1 MHYILALRS
10 YGDFIILINSLIH
23 SEDPKKYTIIASLH
37 LKPLYDSLIDSVE
50 INDIKIF
57 FFDLRI
63 NNGLLNLFTIKY
75 FLSIDTIIQVKLL
88 KKALYQVSNLE
99 KSELIVEKEDRKWL
113 LQLILNLNLKFIV
126 KRNYNVYDAF
136 SNFFKS
142 KNYLYFSSL
151 AKGDQV
157 AIIPIARLKKRN
169 FPKILVSE
177 LVKKV
182 EVVGLNYKI
191 YSYKNHSYINDCI
204 YDNFTIL
211 INVIK
216 NANLII
222 CADSLQ
228 SHLCHLLKKN
238 HFIFIPKDGK
248 IDFLTPF
255 AINYNYY
262 DSFDKSNFNILD
274 YQNVN

>member
-136 SNFFKS
+136 SNFF
-142 KNYLYFSSL
+142 
-151 AKGDQV
+151 
-157 AIIPIARLKKRN
+157 
-169 FPKILVSE
+169 
-177 LVKKV
+177 
-182 EVVGLNYKI
+182 
-191 YSYKNHSYINDCI
+191 
-204 YDNFTIL
+204 
-211 INVIK
+211 
-216 NANLII
+216 
-222 CADSLQ
+222 
-228 SHLCHLLKKN
+228 
-238 HFIFIPKDGK
+238 
-248 IDFLTPF
+248 
-255 AINYNYY
+255 
-262 DSFDKSNFNILD
+262 
-274 YQNVN
+274 

>member
-37 LKPLYDSLIDSVE
+37 LKPLYDSLIDSIE

-157 AIIPIARLKKRN
+157 AILPIARLKKRN

-191 YSYKNHSYINDCI
+191 YSYKNHFYINDCI

-262 DSFDKSNFNILD
+262 DSFHKSNFNILD